1 MSGRIKHE
9 LRSHKTYGKG
19 YGEFSNFARRAMK
32 VSQSKV
38 YKKVSFLDKLKNL
51 FKRTTSK

>member
-9 LRSHKTYGKG
+9 LRSHKTHGKG
-19 YGEFSNFARRAMK
+19 YGEFANFSRRAMK
-32 VSQSKV
+32 ISQSKL
-38 YKKVSFLDKLKNL
+38 YNKVSILDKLKKL